1 MCHDRLEIIDLISAV
16 QACAHGKSVGTLVS
30 TSQAVEELRVL
41 SGDFVTPDEDMANAV
56 SEVALTLGCSIVFD
70 EQAGADDLKI
80 A

>member
-1 MCHDRLEIIDLISAV
+1 MGHDCLEIIDLISAV
-16 QACAHGKSVGTLVS
+16 QACARGKSVGMLVS

>member
-1 MCHDRLEIIDLISAV
+1 MCHDSLEIIDLISAV
-16 QACAHGKSVGTLVS
+16 QACVRGKSAGMLLS

-56 SEVALTLGCSIVFD
+56 SEVAWTLGCSIVFD
-70 EQAGADDLKI
+70 EQPGADVLKI